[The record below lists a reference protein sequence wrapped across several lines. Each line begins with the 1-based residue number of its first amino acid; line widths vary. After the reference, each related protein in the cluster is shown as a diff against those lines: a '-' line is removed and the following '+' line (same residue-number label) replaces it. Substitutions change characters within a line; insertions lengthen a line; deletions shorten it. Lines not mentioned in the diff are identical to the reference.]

1 MNLNDWVNSFANDEN
16 DSDFEGFKPI
26 LDLDLYGEH
35 MPEERITGS
44 QIDLDLSTG
53 STRFGNS
60 LQQWIKLFT
69 TNVTAV
75 VNVNGWFTSY
85 FYIEKGTRQGDP
97 IAAYLFILCAE
108 LLGRKVRI
116 DENVKGIK
124 IGDNMYRICEFAGD
138 TLMFFDG
145 TRASLDK
152 CLEILLQFSYIS
164 GLAINFGKNKCI

>member
-1 MNLNDWVNSFANDEN
+1 LKNELNFS
-16 DSDFEGFKPI
+16 I
-26 LDLDLYGEH
+26 
-35 MPEERITGS
+35 
-44 QIDLDLSTG
+44 
-53 STRFGNS
+53 
-60 LQQWIKLFT
+60 
-69 TNVTAV
+69 VTY
-75 VNVNGWFTSY
+75 SY